1 MLSIDAQCCSILS
14 FTGIVFLTIMG
25 YLLQVQ
31 PLYIKGIEDNIAAA
45 KGCYEGGE
53 IMMMMMMMSMM
64 MMMMM
69 MMMMVMYGDEYDD
82 HDDDNDG
89 DGDVW

>member
-1 MLSIDAQCCSILS
+1 MTYIVYHFQQLLMLSIDAQCCSILS

-31 PLYIKGIEDNIAAA
+31 PLYIKGVNDNIAAA

-53 IMMMMMMMSMM
+53 IMMMRMMIMMIMLRRMM
-64 MMMMM
+64 IKMIVMMTIT
-69 MMMMVMYGDEYDD
+69 
-82 HDDDNDG
+82 
-89 DGDVW
+89 

>member
-53 IMMMMMMMSMM
+53 IMIRMSMMMSMM
-64 MMMMM
+64 I
-69 MMMMVMYGDEYDD
+69 YGDEYDD
-82 HDDDNDG
+82 HDNDG
-89 DGDVW
+89 DGDGDVDDGDVW